1 MIHSF
6 KNLPE
11 SFWFWVLYESSYRL
25 ITSYHDTTQRC
36 LHSTVKIRTQK
47 CPQADEYWP
56 PFFFG
61 TIFRGGF
68 IHIRCCGE
76 SLSVCVVVAMK
87 EHVRPAAALWCALI
101 VCVVIISDVQF
112 PPTLHADVMNSEPQN
127 ISNIYCG
134 ADKRLLGEAPEYS
147 GQRSVMRWIQV
158 KHIFPLFNFW
168 ILISREQQQ
177 EIKQAL
183 TNLKCV
189 FLTVL
194 QLRCMCVCVRVC
206 KNEREISER
215 LSD

>member
-1 MIHSF
+1 M
-6 KNLPE
+6 
-11 SFWFWVLYESSYRL
+11 
-25 ITSYHDTTQRC
+25 
-36 LHSTVKIRTQK
+36 STGHRFSL
-47 CPQADEYWP
+47 EL
-56 PFFFG
+56 
-61 TIFRGGF
+61 
-68 IHIRCCGE
+68 
-76 SLSVCVVVAMK
+76 LSVCVVVAMK

-101 VCVVIISDVQF
+101 VCVVIIGDEQF

-134 ADKRLLGEAPEYS
+134 ADKKLLGEAAEYS

-177 EIKQAL
+177 QEIKQAL

-194 QLRCMCVCVRVC
+194 QLRRVYVCVRM
-206 KNEREISER
+206 REKFQKCLVIKTHLNAQTLLCS
-215 LSD
+215 SQPPA